1 MTSVIAAIGIG
12 VLIGVISGVVGIG
25 GGALLTPI
33 LIYGYAMTQ
42 KEAQGTSLCML
53 LAPSGAL
60 AFWEYYKGGHA
71 NVKIGILVALGVFL
85 GGYFGGSL
93 AQKLSDITLRRIFAL
108 FLVAIAV
115 KMFLGK

>member
-1 MTSVIAAIGIG
+1 MVSTILAIAIGLFIG
-12 VLIGVISGVVGIG
+12 VFSGVVGIG

-33 LIYGYAMTQ
+33 LIYGYGMTQ
-42 KEAQGTSLCML
+42 KDAQGTSLCML

-71 NVKIGILVALGVFL
+71 NVKIGLLVALGVFV

-93 AQKLSDITLRRIFAL
+93 AQKLSDITLRRIFAV
-108 FLVAIAV
+108 FLVGIAV
-115 KMFLGK
+115 KMFVGK

>member
-1 MTSVIAAIGIG
+1 MTSVVMAIAIGA
-12 VLIGVISGVVGIG
+12 LIGVVSGVVGIG

-33 LIYGYAMTQ
+33 LIYFYGMTQ
-42 KEAQGTSLCML
+42 KDAQGTSLCML

-71 NVKIGILVALGVFL
+71 NVKIGLLVALGVL
-85 GGYFGGSL
+85 VGGYFGGSL
-93 AQKLSDITLRRIFAL
+93 AQRLPDVVLRRVFAL

-115 KMFLGK
+115 KMFVGK